1 MDYFKYSNES
11 EIQVKLQSKMHQKI
25 NVQLHITVKPVNK
38 GRPKKIQHMVFI
50 DKCPLYRGY
59 IVLLNQER
67 VNSTWSL

>member
-38 GRPKKIQHMVFI
+38 GHPRKIQHMFFI
-50 DKCPLYRGY
+50 DKCPLYEGY
-59 IVLLNQER
+59 IVLFNL
-67 VNSTWSL
+67 